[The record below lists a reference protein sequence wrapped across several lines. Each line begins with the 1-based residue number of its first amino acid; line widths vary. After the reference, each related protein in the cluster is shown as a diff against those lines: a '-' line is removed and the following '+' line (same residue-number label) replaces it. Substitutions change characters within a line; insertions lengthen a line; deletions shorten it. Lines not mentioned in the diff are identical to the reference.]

1 VSDSEIVKLLV
12 ACAFAV
18 AFMLAAAAV
27 RRFRRKRADS
37 VPFPSQWRE
46 LLKQSLPIYSRMPT
60 GLRERLEPSIRA
72 FLREV
77 RFVGCDG
84 LTVTDEMRLVVAT
97 QACLLTASRRA
108 NPYRD
113 LMSVLIYPDTFVI
126 TRSDEDEA
134 GIVTE
139 SEDAVSG
146 EAQDTARI
154 VLSWRDVTEPPDDG
168 EIRNVVL
175 HEFAHYLD
183 HSVDGVLQGV
193 VEEAYDAHVDAL
205 ERGDE
210 TLIDPDG
217 GENAAE
223 FFAYATEAFFE
234 APAGLK
240 RLHAPLYEALRA
252 GYGLDPAAW

>member
-1 VSDSEIVKLLV
+1 MNESDIKLLAIGLV
-12 ACAFAV
+12 AIVVVFAW
-18 AFMLAAAAV
+18 MAARA
-27 RRFRRKRADS
+27 RKRERAIAE
-37 VPFPSQWRE
+37 PFPSEWRS
-46 LLKQSLPIYSRMPT
+46 LLQQVLPLYSRMPAD
-60 GLRERLEPSIRA
+60 LRARLEPSVRA
-72 FLREV
+72 FLQDV

-84 LTVTDEMRLVVAT
+84 LVVTDEMRLVVAT
-97 QACLLTASRRA
+97 QACVLTVGEPGAYSE
-108 NPYRD
+108 

-126 TRSDEDEA
+126 NRTDEDET

-139 SEDAVSG
+139 IEDAVSG
-146 EAQDTARI
+146 EAHDTTRI
-154 VLSWRDVTEPPDDG
+154 VLSWRDVTEPPAEG

-183 HSVDGVLQGV
+183 NSVDGGLHDTMEQS
-193 VEEAYDAHVDAL
+193 YDEHLAAL

-217 GENAAE
+217 DENPAE

-234 APAGLK
+234 APAEMK
-240 RLHAPLYEALRA
+240 RLHPPLYEALKA